1 MFCNENEVQRK
12 HFPSLCNQVR
22 SGQIRCFLSC
32 LPWHQV
38 ALQALVIPWPPS
50 PPVRETTHMLCQD
63 KKKKKSPLIKQRGVT
78 SLVFQLRVM
87 LFLSQDPQ
95 WEDEFGDE
103 LAEGKR
109 YHSKAAGKYYAQ
121 TSKYR
126 SKLCGGW

>member
-1 MFCNENEVQRK
+1 MAPV
-12 HFPSLCNQVR
+12 
-22 SGQIRCFLSC
+22 
-32 LPWHQV
+32 
-38 ALQALVIPWPPS
+38 S
-50 PPVRETTHMLCQD
+50 PCERNNPHAVSKQ
-63 KKKKKSPLIKQRGVT
+63 KKKKSPLIKQRGVT
-78 SLVFQLRVM
+78 SPVFQLRVM

-109 YHSKAAGKYYAQ
+109 YHSKAASKYYAQ